1 MAKVTT
7 MSGIAS
13 ISGRLGNYCFRT
25 MKATGKV
32 YMHPVA
38 SKEQKGPTKAPSAA
52 MVAQRER
59 FAAIVKMVTQMQAN
73 GSKKSRKQLWKI
85 ATEAYDAA
93 RE

>member
-1 MAKVTT
+1 MAKVQT

-38 SKEQKGPTKAPSAA
+38 SKKQGPAKAPSAA

-59 FAAIVKMVTQMQAN
+59 FAAIVKMVHQMMAS

-85 ATEAYDAA
+85 AAEAYDAA